1 MKYIKNLM
9 TNIICLFK
17 FNLVKDYDAFID
29 HVDKLNARIDVAREQ
44 RDGILNRLVDLE
56 FKVDDLLNILS
67 NRITDM
73 DARIDDVKSDVKT
86 IIQVHLMDFN
96 DSSNDVENSIKDI
109 KDDIKEK
116 HDILFAKCQSLGMS
130 SSEVDD
136 TIDTINKELE
146 TIKENAIEN
155 NIIKSGWIRSINKEI
170 KDIKDNG
177 INDNV

>member
-96 DSSNDVENSIKDI
+96 DSLNAVENNI
-109 KDDIKEK
+109 
-116 HDILFAKCQSLGMS
+116 
-130 SSEVDD
+130 VD
-136 TIDTINKELE
+136 INKELE
-146 TIKENAIEN
+146 IIKDNAIEN
-155 NIIKSGWIRSINKEI
+155 NIIKSGWIRSINKDI

-177 INDNV
+177 INKNV

>member
-29 HVDKLNARIDVAREQ
+29 HVDKLNARIDVAR
-44 RDGILNRLVDLE
+44 DNN
-56 FKVDDLLNILS
+56 DDKIYNLQDCINKLS

-86 IIQVHLMDFN
+86 IIEVHLMDFN
-96 DSSNDVENSIKDI
+96 DSLNDVENSIKDI

-146 TIKENAIEN
+146 VIKENAIEN